1 MLSAAHHDKLAPPNW
16 TPGYAY
22 CRHLIWDGAGHSRI
36 IQNECKAISH
46 SLSRVLGLLYGAP
59 NHPWC
64 TAKTGVLNLTPLVM
78 LEVLNQNCNIEYKT
92 FTTYHVV
99 PFLLEISI
107 QFGTFLAFPV
117 HHASQLH
124 LSVGTR
130 AEELIREHVAMSSA
144 VYHLQGLMLSFGAGQ
159 STFLITP
166 VSHCVKMIG
175 KIGLWYHTCSEER
188 PTEKTLLRCWLILLL
203 LHHCVLFSLS
213 WMREYIRVRFAWVAG
228 GLQRMRRVLVLRVR
242 QGSTRLRAN
251 YFAVPAIIVVG
262 EPIARRLRAAS
273 GKINLVA
280 TTFIRAVR

>member
-59 NHPWC
+59 NHPWW
-64 TAKTGVLNLTPLVM
+64 M
-78 LEVLNQNCNIEYKT
+78 LEVLNLNCNIEYKT

-166 VSHCVKMIG
+166 VSHCVKITGIIMPMVSF
-175 KIGLWYHTCSEER
+175 TCTEER